1 MSVTIMNQTPRPTP
15 PAPAIRRATAADA
28 AAIAALVDTHVADGS
43 LLPVSASD
51 VAEREVDFVVAT
63 DGEDRVVGCAHL
75 REYSPSL
82 AEVRS
87 LAVDASHE
95 GRGLDGALLTAIEQL
110 AAARDYPTLFTVTND
125 VAFFESRG
133 YAPCPVPELH
143 PERDEVGR
151 FAGVLA
157 RSLSPHE

>member
-1 MSVTIMNQTPRPTP
+1 MPSTTMNQTPSQTP

-28 AAIAALVDTHVADGS
+28 AAIAALVESHVAEGA
-43 LLPVSASD
+43 LLPVAAAD

-63 DGEDRVVGCAHL
+63 DDSGRVVGCAHL

-87 LAVDASHE
+87 LAVDASHA
-95 GRGLDGALLTAIEQL
+95 GQGVDAALLTAIEQL
-110 AAARDYPTLFTVTND
+110 ATARDYPTLFTVTND
-125 VAFFESRG
+125 TAFFEARG
-133 YAPCPVPELH
+133 YTPVPVPELH
-143 PERDEVGR
+143 PEREEVGR

-157 RSLSPHE
+157 RTLGAS